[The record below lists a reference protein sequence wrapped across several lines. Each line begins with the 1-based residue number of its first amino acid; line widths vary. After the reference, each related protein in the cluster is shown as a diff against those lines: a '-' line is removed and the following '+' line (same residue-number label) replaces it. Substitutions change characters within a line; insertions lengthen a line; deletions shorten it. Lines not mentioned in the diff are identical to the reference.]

1 MSPVPYIF
9 KMNKKALMVIEI
21 IWILLG
27 LLCLGIAI
35 REIIINGFSR
45 AWLFLIMSAAAFVL
59 AGIRDRQRK
68 KM

>member
-1 MSPVPYIF
+1 
-9 KMNKKALMVIEI
+9 MNKKALMVIEI
-21 IWILLG
+21 VWVVLG

-35 REIIINGFSR
+35 REIITNGFST
-45 AWLFLIMSAAAFVL
+45 AWLFLVMSSAAFVL

>member
-1 MSPVPYIF
+1 
-9 KMNKKALMVIEI
+9 MVIEI
-21 IWILLG
+21 IWVLLG

-35 REIIINGFSR
+35 REITINGFSR